1 MSRGV
6 ESYSSVCYL
15 DVGFVVK
22 DGVREPKNYLRVT
35 YDAPNPSFSDTRRT
49 VGRYYTYEYLGND
62 VVRACSDAIKVELKL
77 LRD

>member
-49 VGRYYTYEYLGND
+49 VGRYYTYEYLGNED
-62 VVRACSDAIKVELKL
+62 GGVPLTAWCLI
-77 LRD
+77 